1 MNAIALVPEVTENI
15 TKAQIDAVTAELCVP
30 RAVANRSPSAA
41 GLATGQ
47 SQLQM
52 IKSLASFTI
61 FAVLGASVIALP
73 AFAPPV
79 KADEVVA
86 FAKAD
91 RLASYPVA
99 SHAVAGNCAGQI
111 WPNIAS
117 TCLRNAESGATVRE
131 ARLVT
136 ARR

>member
-1 MNAIALVPEVTENI
+1 
-15 TKAQIDAVTAELCVP
+15 
-30 RAVANRSPSAA
+30 
-41 GLATGQ
+41 
-47 SQLQM
+47 M
-52 IKSLASFTI
+52 IKSLASLTI
-61 FAVLGASVIALP
+61 FALLGASVIALP

-86 FAKAD
+86 LAKAD
-91 RLASYPVA
+91 RLASPVVA
-99 SHAVAGNCAGQI
+99 SHAVASPAVAGNCAGQV

>member
-47 SQLQM
+47 SQLHM

-61 FAVLGASVIALP
+61 FAVLDASVIALP

-91 RLASYPVA
+91 RLASHP
-99 SHAVAGNCAGQI
+99 VAGNCAGQI

>member
-15 TKAQIDAVTAELCVP
+15 TKAQIDAVTAELCVLG
-30 RAVANRSPSAA
+30 AVANRSPSAA

-117 TCLRNAESGATVRE
+117 TCLRNAESGATVHE